1 MSSTERHAPPM
12 SPLMQG
18 EPDPYAL
25 AHPQEMYKLV
35 RGTARV
41 VDLDGT
47 VLVAGDEEV
56 REVLREPEVYSSGI
70 DAAHIGQIRP
80 LIPLQIDPPDH
91 KKYRRVLAPL
101 FASKGVYKLEVRTE
115 DL

>member
-25 AHPQEMYKLV
+25 AHRQEMYKLV

-47 VLVAGDEEV
+47 VLVAGDEEW
-56 REVLREPEVYSSGI
+56 REVLRHPEVYSSGI
-70 DAAHIGQIRP
+70 DGAYIGQIRP
-80 LIPLQIDPPDH
+80 LITLQTVPPVH
-91 KKYRRVLAPL
+91 KTYLTPPPTILA
-101 FASKGVYKLEVRTE
+101 
-115 DL
+115 